1 MEASEVLPPASEAYC
16 QVSAAEASEV
26 LPPASVAYCPACE
39 PVASGPAVLHFAK
52 QGRYE

>member
-1 MEASEVLPPASEAYC
+1 MEASEVLSQAYAAYC
-16 QVSAAEASEV
+16 QVSAAEASEPV
-26 LPPASVAYCPACE
+26 ASG